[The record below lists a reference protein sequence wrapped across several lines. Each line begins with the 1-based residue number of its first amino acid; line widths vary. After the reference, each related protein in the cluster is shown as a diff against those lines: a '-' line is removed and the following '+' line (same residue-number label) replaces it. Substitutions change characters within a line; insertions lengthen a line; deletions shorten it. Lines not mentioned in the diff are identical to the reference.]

1 MLKDFLKKLYYLAE
15 NMLSTDSLS
24 PLTLEM
30 VQSALIGLK
39 QKKSVENN
47 QKKMRIIQQQQ
58 ARKPVMR
65 PSVQQKKQPRNY
77 FPELDFISV
86 KGRAPLLMPHPG
98 DHMTPMS
105 DDAVTKQNKLRTL
118 RHEMIQ
124 VRGYLAVKHTRG

>member
-1 MLKDFLKKLYYLAE
+1 
-15 NMLSTDSLS
+15 
-24 PLTLEM
+24 M

-39 QKKSVENN
+39 QKKSVQQS

-58 ARKPVMR
+58 PRKQMMR
-65 PSVQQKKQPRNY
+65 PAAQQKTPRDY
-77 FPELDFISV
+77 FPDLDFISV

-105 DDAVTKQNKLRTL
+105 DDAVIKQNKLRTL

-124 VRGYLAVKHTRG
+124 VSLTADIQTYNINNSC